1 MRFTSTGAAR
11 FLSDGYAPLIRDGDK
26 AHERRRCSVDLG
38 LTEERFARCFA
49 SDVVQHVLSAAG
61 PHLSLSLW
69 PLGISRLSCYST

>member
-38 LTEERFARCFA
+38 VGT
-49 SDVVQHVLSAAG
+49 D
-61 PHLSLSLW
+61 
-69 PLGISRLSCYST
+69 